1 MTRILKRTLDIIG
14 ALIGITIL
22 SPLLLAIAL
31 WIWLDS
37 GRPLFFAQQRL
48 GKDGRLFRMYKFR
61 SMVVNAES
69 MDEGLFSYT
78 DDKRITLPGKYIRFV
93 SLDEMPQLINVIKGD
108 MSLVGP
114 RPPVSYELGNYEDFD
129 ARLKGRFVVKPGI
142 TGLAQVSGRNAL
154 SWDQK
159 IEYDLQYIERVKK
172 YGILEDFRILFLTVG
187 VVASMKN
194 TIEGRPLKDGHE
206 G

>member
-48 GKDGRLFRMYKFR
+48 GKDGRLFWMYKFR
-61 SMVVNAES
+61 SMVINAES

-129 ARLKGRFVVKPGI
+129 ARLKGRFVVNPGI

-172 YGILEDFRILFLTVG
+172 YGILEDFRILLLTVG

-206 G
+206 S